1 MFRIPNGKMVS
12 CGDWKLSQVDTYE
25 VSLPISE
32 IINHPDYNV
41 IPEANDIAVIKVEG
55 SFTCSQ
61 GKIYPACLP
70 NKNVGFMQVNIKGK
84 YLLFRNT
91 PMLDGKTHLYLDGAQ
106 SHQVDHYQ
114 THFSMSR
121 FLQCLMLHVMQLTL
135 TMVR

>member
-12 CGDWKLSQVDTYE
+12 CGDWKLSQVDSYE

-55 SFTCSQ
+55 SFTCSL

-70 NKNVGFMQVNIKGK
+70 NKNVGFMQLDIKG
-84 YLLFRNT
+84 
-91 PMLDGKTHLYLDGAQ
+91 
-106 SHQVDHYQ
+106 
-114 THFSMSR
+114 
-121 FLQCLMLHVMQLTL
+121 
-135 TMVR
+135 